1 MGKFMIRVVG
11 SGMKFDLYAANG
23 EEIATS
29 EVYDTR
35 AACLRG
41 IESVRKNAPG
51 AKLEDQTLEPATK
64 ATNPKFELY
73 QDRGGGYRFRLRARN
88 GQIIAAS
95 DGYTAKSSC
104 LGGIESVRANVL
116 DAEVEEA

>member
-1 MGKFMIRVVG
+1 MGKFVIRVVG

-51 AKLEDQTLEPATK
+51 AKLEDQTLKSAPK
-64 ATNPKFELY
+64 VTNPKFELY

-88 GQIIAAS
+88 GQIIAVS

-104 LGGIESVRANVL
+104 LGGVESVRANAL